1 MKMEVSQMSIKEMWK
16 YLIFQT
22 KGYRAI
28 EVVIVIGSLC
38 GASIAYVNSIIYAKI
53 IDRLLLE
60 NYDGAIKMTLIM
72 VVSIWLINMIY
83 WACRQV
89 FNQYVE
95 PSRDETKKRTARKT
109 FKMEYEEFEKE
120 DTLLSFRKL
129 RNGEISSGDAVTQM
143 TSIYEF
149 FEQIIKIVFALAF
162 LTMLVAQAS
171 LGKNRNIIQ
180 TVIMTVILVVLFV
193 VSFWINF
200 RISKK
205 IGQRKVLMSKQNEK
219 GNAEG
224 MYLGSVIGKESFAK
238 DIRLFGIQEYLAE
251 KSKRGGMI
259 GRVFTEYGIFIG
271 KNNAKFSFM
280 VQLLAGY
287 IYIYVS
293 VMAMSGSVSTGEVLM
308 YAGAIITMMTGVQKA
323 ISIYNQIVYCNEYIS
338 TYEEFINRPNMH
350 YDGTLPIEKRDD
362 NRYELSFH
370 KVSFKYPGSDNYIL
384 KDINLKFEIGEKL
397 ALVGLNGAGK
407 TTLVK
412 LLLRLYEPTEGEI
425 KLNGINIEK
434 YDYDEYVQI
443 FSVVFQDFRLFDFPL
458 DENIAVSE
466 NVDTDKVKKVIELV
480 GLTELVN
487 NLPDKEGT
495 LLYHE
500 NGDGVSLSGGEAQKV
515 AIARALY
522 KDAPFVIL
530 DEPTAALD
538 PVAEAE
544 IYERFDTLVGGKTTI
559 YISHRMS
566 SCKFCDR
573 IIVISDGTIKEE
585 GTHSSL
591 IQKAGL
597 YAEMYNTQAEYYAR
611 DNH

>member
-149 FEQIIKIVFALAF
+149 FEQIIKIVFALTF

-238 DIRLFGIQEYLAE
+238 DIRLFSIQEYLEE

-487 NLPDKEGT
+487 NMPDKEGT

-597 YAEMYNTQAEYYAR
+597 YAEMYNTQAEYYAM

>member
-443 FSVVFQDFRLFDFPL
+443 FSVVLQDFRLFDFPL

-487 NLPDKEGT
+487 NMPDKEGT

-500 NGDGVSLSGGEAQKV
+500 NGDGVSLSGGEAHKV

>member
-149 FEQIIKIVFALAF
+149 FEQIIKIVFALTF

-180 TVIMTVILVVLFV
+180 TVIMTVILIVLFV

-205 IGQRKVLMSKQNEK
+205 IGQRKVWMSKQNEK

-323 ISIYNQIVYCNEYIS
+323 ISIYNYIVYCNEYIS

-487 NLPDKEGT
+487 NMPDKEGT

-597 YAEMYNTQAEYYAR
+597 YAEMYNTQAEYYAM

>member
-89 FNQYVE
+89 FKQYVE

-487 NLPDKEGT
+487 NMPDKEGT

>member
-293 VMAMSGSVSTGEVLM
+293 VMAMSGSVSTGDVLM
-308 YAGAIITMMTGVQKA
+308 YAGAIITMMTGVQTA
-323 ISIYNQIVYCNEYIS
+323 ISKYNQIAYCNEYIK

-487 NLPDKEGT
+487 NMPDKEGT

-597 YAEMYNTQAEYYAR
+597 YAEMYNTQAEYYAM

>member
-149 FEQIIKIVFALAF
+149 FEQIIKIVFALVF

-205 IGQRKVLMSKQNEK
+205 IGQRKVWMSKQNEK

-224 MYLGSVIGKESFAK
+224 MYLDSVIGKESFAK
-238 DIRLFGIQEYLAE
+238 DIRLFGIHEYLEE
-251 KSKRGGMI
+251 KSRRGGMI

-308 YAGAIITMMTGVQKA
+308 YAGAIITTMTGVQTA
-323 ISIYNQIVYCNEYIS
+323 ISKYNYIVYCNEYIS

-466 NVDTDKVKKVIELV
+466 NVDTDKVKKVIEMV

-597 YAEMYNTQAEYYAR
+597 YAEMYNTQAEYYAM